1 MKHLKILL
9 FAVLT
14 LFAAS
19 ACSQNNP
26 QKTMEKKKVLVV
38 FFSATGTTKQ
48 VAVNLAKIV
57 DADICEIIPLQPYTS
72 ADLDW
77 HNSHS
82 RSSVEMNNSES
93 RPDIKPIE
101 LDLKNY
107 DCIFLGYAIW
117 WDLAPR
123 VVNTFIESNDLTG
136 KTVIPFATSGGS
148 SIEMNNPKDRPEIK
162 APSVDVSKYD
172 CVLLGYPIWW
182 DLAPRVVNTFIERN
196 NLTGKTVIPFATSGS
211 STITTSVAALKKSYP
226 KIKWQTGKLLN
237 HISEKEIGTWV
248 SASIK

>member
-1 MKHLKILL
+1 M
-9 FAVLT
+9 
-14 LFAAS
+14 
-19 ACSQNNP
+19 
-26 QKTMEKKKVLVV
+26 
-38 FFSATGTTKQ
+38 Q

-107 DCIFLGYAIW
+107 DCIFLGYPIW

-136 KTVIPFATSGGS
+136 KTVIQFATSGGS
-148 SIEMNNPKDRPEIK
+148 SIEG
-162 APSVDVSKYD
+162 S
-172 CVLLGYPIWW
+172 
-182 DLAPRVVNTFIERN
+182 IE
-196 NLTGKTVIPFATSGS
+196 
-211 STITTSVAALKKSYP
+211 ALKKSYP
-226 KIKWQTGKLLN
+226 DIKWRGGKLLN
-237 HISEKEIGTWV
+237 GESEKALKTCYLRFTIYEVRFTISSLNRNGV
-248 SASIK
+248 QRYCFFLRYASY

>member
-107 DCIFLGYAIW
+107 DCIFLGYPIW

-123 VVNTFIESNDLTG
+123 VVSTFIESNDMTG
-136 KTVIPFATSGGS
+136 MAVIPFATSGGS
-148 SIEMNNPKDRPEIK
+148 SI
-162 APSVDVSKYD
+162 
-172 CVLLGYPIWW
+172 
-182 DLAPRVVNTFIERN
+182 
-196 NLTGKTVIPFATSGS
+196 TGSAE
-211 STITTSVAALKKSYP
+211 ALKKTYP
-226 KIKWQTGKLLN
+226 DIKWLDGKLLN
-237 HISEKEIGTWV
+237 GESEKALKSWCNKLGI
-248 SASIK
+248 SALK